1 MGMRLQYVSIPDSSV
16 ERLRRE
22 PDLAPSLFTEELLS
36 AAPAGLLERMQK
48 QLSAMGLGNAFPR
61 LVRDDDDDRR
71 GSSNAGHSATRPDAV
86 RGGLEKAWHGLHF
99 VFTGRADEAP
109 APFGYLL
116 SGGEEMGED
125 LGYGPARYLTLAE
138 VGRFRDV
145 LLAIGEQEFD
155 RRFDLAALEQ
165 NDIYPGCWDE
175 DRDELLEEYTEYFDL
190 LKAELGRTVDAG
202 EGLLILLE

>member
-1 MGMRLQYVSIPDSSV
+1 MGMRLQYVSIPNASV
-16 ERLRRE
+16 ERLRSD
-22 PDLAPSLFTEELLS
+22 PDLAPSLFTEEMLA
-36 AAPAGLLERMQK
+36 AAPPGLLQQMQK

-61 LVRDDDDDRR
+61 LARNDADDQR
-71 GSSNAGHSATRPDAV
+71 GSSDAGSSAARPDAV

-125 LGYGPARYLTLAE
+125 LGYGPARYLTHAE

-145 LLAIGEQEFD
+145 LLAINEQELD

-175 DRDELLEEYTEYFDL
+175 DRDELLEEYTEYFAQ
-190 LKAELGRTVDAG
+190 LKADLGRTIDSG
-202 EGLLILLE
+202 EGLLIVIE